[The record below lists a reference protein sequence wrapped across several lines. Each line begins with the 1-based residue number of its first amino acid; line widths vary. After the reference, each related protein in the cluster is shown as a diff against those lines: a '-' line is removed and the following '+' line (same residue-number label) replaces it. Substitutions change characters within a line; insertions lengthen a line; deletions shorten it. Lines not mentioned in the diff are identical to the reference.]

1 MTNHEY
7 KIAFI
12 SSSDHLD
19 KKAWSGS
26 INNIYKSL
34 NKHFGKVEA
43 FGPYTPKSAMFIGKV
58 IHWFC
63 LTFLK
68 KRFDFR
74 RSILVSKAYASYFEK
89 KLKNKQFDFIVAPAA
104 STEIAFLKTNIP
116 IVYISDSTVKAS
128 LNYHKALSNLIK
140 FSEKQAIN
148 IETKAL
154 NKSTINALTSP
165 WAINSAINDLNISTK
180 KMLLL
185 PFGANLKNPPNKELI
200 LNKTKSNT
208 CKLLFIGVYWEN
220 KGGCIAY
227 NTLIKLLEM
236 GIEAELTIC
245 GCIPPEKYKHEKI
258 TVIPFLNK
266 NIKEEEEKLY
276 SLYEQANF
284 LILPT
289 RFEAYGLVFCEAS
302 AYGVPSLATNTGGV
316 SGVIT
321 EGKNGYLFQYNDLGD
336 GYSNKI
342 KEIWMN
348 DEAYKQ
354 LSLSCREEYETRL
367 NWDSWAQKLQE
378 KLSEL
383 SILPSEPNI

>member
-1 MTNHEY
+1 MTRHVY
-7 KIAFI
+7 KIAYI
-12 SSSDHLD
+12 SSSNHLD

-26 INNIYKSL
+26 INNIFNSL
-34 NKHFGKVEA
+34 SENLGTVEA
-43 FGPYTPKSAMFIGKV
+43 LGPYSPTSAIFIGKI

-63 LTFLK
+63 ITFFK

-89 KLKNKQFDFIVAPAA
+89 KLNNKHFDFIVAPAA
-104 STEIAFLKTNIP
+104 SPEIAFLNTRIP

-128 LNYHKALSNLIK
+128 LNYHKALSNLTK
-140 FSEKQAIN
+140 YSEKQAIY

-165 WAINSAINDLNISTK
+165 WAINSAISELNISSK

-185 PFGANLKNPPNKELI
+185 PFGANIKNPPKKELI
-200 LNKTKSNT
+200 LNKNKGDV

-220 KGGCIAY
+220 KGGSIAY

-258 TVIPFLNK
+258 TVIQFLNK

-276 SLYEQANF
+276 GLYERANF

-321 EGKNGYLFQYNDLGD
+321 EEKNGYLFNYEDFGD
-336 GYSNKI
+336 GYANKI
-342 KEIWMN
+342 KEIWI
-348 DEAYKQ
+348 DDAAYKQ
-354 LSLSCREEYETRL
+354 LSLSSRNEYETKL
-367 NWDSWAQKLQE
+367 NWNSWAQKLQE
-378 KLSEL
+378 KLTEL
-383 SILPSEPNI
+383 SILPSELNS